1 MSFKKIEISLTEKQ
15 KKILDFINQH
25 IQTEGRPPTLKE
37 IAQHFGF
44 ASDNAVRTH
53 LRLIHKKGF
62 IIKEPR
68 KARSIRTVEFLRI
81 SPQNSIKI
89 PLIGTIAAGRP
100 IIALE
105 NLEKYISVDRELFK
119 GEDIFALR
127 TRGDSMVGAGINDGD
142 IVIIHPQNDAENGE
156 IVVALI
162 GEEATLKFL
171 YKEGEKIILKASN
184 PLYPDITIDISKG
197 SEIKIIGKV
206 IGLIRKL

>member
-1 MSFKKIEISLTEKQ
+1 MNLTEKQ
-15 KKILDFINQH
+15 RNILDFINQH
-25 IQTEGRPPTLKE
+25 IIAEGHPPTLKE
-37 IAQHFGF
+37 IAQHFGY

-53 LRLIHKKGF
+53 LRLIHKKGYLK
-62 IIKEPR
+62 KEPN
-68 KARSIRTVEFLRI
+68 KARGLKTVEFLKI
-81 SPQNSIKI
+81 SHQNAVNI

-119 GEDIFALR
+119 GNDIFALR
-127 TRGDSMVGAGINDGD
+127 TKGDSMVGAGINDGD

-156 IVVALI
+156 IVVAII

-171 YKEGEKIILKASN
+171 YKEGNYITLKASN
-184 PLYPDITIDISKG
+184 PLYPDIKIDISKG
-197 SEIKIIGKV
+197 PDIKIVGKV